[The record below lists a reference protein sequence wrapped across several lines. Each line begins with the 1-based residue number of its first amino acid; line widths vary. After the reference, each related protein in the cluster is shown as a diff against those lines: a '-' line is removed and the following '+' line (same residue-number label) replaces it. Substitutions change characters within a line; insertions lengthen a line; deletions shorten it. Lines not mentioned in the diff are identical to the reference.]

1 MHWSPFYYANSIS
14 GSCIGLSKSSSL
26 SVHFSTKQDN
36 WWYMVA
42 KPPYSWHFDVALLYC
57 IDELE
62 VILNNMLTTNYIKFE
77 KTLHVKDT
85 ANKPNPCHVELFP
98 VNAWWYF
105 IYLSFSDVSLK
116 NHSKLWI
123 DIGECLVKKT
133 TFHAKA
139 YLIPKSQNIT
149 TLLCVWSQ
157 QAAVFTDIS
166 KFLLNNLWFWHHISV
181 FWCQFW
187 LTLMSECLK
196 EGLTA
201 SS

>member
-1 MHWSPFYYANSIS
+1 MHGLALHLKKAWSCCIVWPLKMIFISLVFVSFEHDQWPFAFILEMKHWSPFYYANSIS

-26 SVHFSTKQDN
+26 SVQFSTKQDN

-105 IYLSFSDVSLK
+105 IYLFSLM
-116 NHSKLWI
+116 
-123 DIGECLVKKT
+123 
-133 TFHAKA
+133 
-139 YLIPKSQNIT
+139 Q
-149 TLLCVWSQ
+149 VWKII
-157 QAAVFTDIS
+157 VNFG
-166 KFLLNNLWFWHHISV
+166 
-181 FWCQFW
+181 
-187 LTLMSECLK
+187 LTLGSALLK
-196 EGLTA
+196 RLPFMPKPIWSPKVKTLQL
-201 SS
+201 SFMF

>member
-1 MHWSPFYYANSIS
+1 MHGLALHLKKAWSCCIVWPLKMIFISLVFVSFEHDQWPFALVMLLLFHTRDEALITFLL
-14 GSCIGLSKSSSL
+14 CKQHLRKLSKSSSL
-26 SVHFSTKQDN
+26 SVQFSTKQDN

-105 IYLSFSDVSLK
+105 IYLFSLM
-116 NHSKLWI
+116 
-123 DIGECLVKKT
+123 
-133 TFHAKA
+133 
-139 YLIPKSQNIT
+139 Q
-149 TLLCVWSQ
+149 VWKII
-157 QAAVFTDIS
+157 VNFG
-166 KFLLNNLWFWHHISV
+166 
-181 FWCQFW
+181 
-187 LTLMSECLK
+187 LTLGSALLK
-196 EGLTA
+196 RLPFMPKPIWSPKVKTLQL
-201 SS
+201 SFMF